1 MSFRIGQ
8 GYDVHQLKSGLSLI
22 IGGVNIPHTQGVVA
36 HSDGDVLLHAII
48 DAMLGAANLGD
59 IGQHFPN
66 SKQWEKKSSL
76 KMLQHTYHK
85 IQDKFPNVQLYN
97 IESTIILEK
106 PQLSSH
112 IFQMKTNIAD
122 ILVSDNFDINNISI
136 KATTTDTLGFVGLE
150 QGIAAQAICL
160 LKIK

>member
-59 IGQHFPN
+59 IG
-66 SKQWEKKSSL
+66 KQ
-76 KMLQHTYHK
+76 Y
-85 IQDKFPNVQLYN
+85 P
-97 IESTIILEK
+97 
-106 PQLSSH
+106 
-112 IFQMKTNIAD
+112 
-122 ILVSDNFDINNISI
+122 
-136 KATTTDTLGFVGLE
+136 
-150 QGIAAQAICL
+150 
-160 LKIK
+160 